1 VDIQGDT
8 GRWKFAAIPLDVQER
23 RRARASPRAS
33 IAMHLPVSPLYLHF
47 ISPISPLYLH
57 HISQVQEKSKSIN
70 KSFGIFNA

>member
-1 VDIQGDT
+1 
-8 GRWKFAAIPLDVQER
+8 
-23 RRARASPRAS
+23 
-33 IAMHLPVSPLYLHF
+33 MHLPVSPLYLHY